1 MGEPVLNDTPSFNA
15 PFVLFGC
22 NNQETKL
29 FELKRF
35 SLGIGELLLYNTL
48 IQCTLFYFKS

>member
-1 MGEPVLNDTPSFNA
+1 MGEPILNDTPSFNA
-15 PFVLFGC
+15 LFVLFGC
-22 NNQETKL
+22 KNQETKL

-35 SLGIGELLLYNTL
+35 SRGTGEPLLYDTL